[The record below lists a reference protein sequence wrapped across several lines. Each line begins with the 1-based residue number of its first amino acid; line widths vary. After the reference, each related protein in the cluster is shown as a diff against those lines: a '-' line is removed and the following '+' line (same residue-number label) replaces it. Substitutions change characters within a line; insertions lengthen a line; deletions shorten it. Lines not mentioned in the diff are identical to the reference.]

1 MTTLLASFIPI
12 VGVFYLVYKQKEK
25 RKKTIKN
32 IIKTFLIGGLA
43 GIFSFV
49 SANFLMLIFLRN
61 TNILNP
67 NFSNLFEVIQLS
79 IISAVSEGIFKFLAI
94 SIFVY
99 SAYYKISKFTKKT
112 ERMLYAIFI
121 GIGIV
126 FFWFIF
132 YFFRTG
138 FLKAFY
144 RFMVVSPFFIFLT
157 ILMGYFIEK
166 ANEFFKNKNKT
177 LLFLFFALFFPILF
191 HIFHEVLIFNFQNN
205 IFSIFLFLIDVFLAI
220 LGIVFLLIIFAKE
233 KNQIKT

>member
-12 VGVFYLVYKQKEK
+12 VGVFYLAYKQ
-25 RKKTIKN
+25 RKKKIIKN
-32 IIKTFLIGGLA
+32 IIKTFLIGTLFGV
-43 GIFSFV
+43 FSFIIL
-49 SANFLMLIFLRN
+49 NFLMLVFLRN
-61 TNILNP
+61 PNILNP

-126 FFWFIF
+126 FFWFVF

-144 RFMVVSPFFIFLT
+144 RFMIISPFSLFLT

-166 ANEFFKNKNKT
+166 ANGFSKNKK

-191 HIFHEVLIFNFQNN
+191 QVFHEVLIFNFQNN
-205 IFSIFLFLIDVFLAI
+205 IFSIILFLIDVFLAV
-220 LGIVFLLIIFAKE
+220 LGIIFLLIIFAKE